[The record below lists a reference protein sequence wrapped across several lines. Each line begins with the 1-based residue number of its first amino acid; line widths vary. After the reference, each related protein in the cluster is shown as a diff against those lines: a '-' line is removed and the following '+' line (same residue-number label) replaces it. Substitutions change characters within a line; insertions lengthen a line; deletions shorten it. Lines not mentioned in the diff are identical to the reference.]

1 MRSSKITLDFPRR
14 SEWAFAG
21 YDRETMTIPPSDFW
35 LMAIAVI
42 LLLILM
48 RLSAL
53 AKRIRPHFPT
63 EKEAG
68 YTPPAHLEAAGK

>member
-1 MRSSKITLDFPRR
+1 M
-14 SEWAFAG
+14 
-21 YDRETMTIPPSDFW
+21 TMMTPSDFW
-35 LMAIAVI
+35 LAAIAVI

-63 EKEAG
+63 EKEAA
-68 YTPPAHLEAAGK
+68 YNSSPAHLEAAGK

>member
-1 MRSSKITLDFPRR
+1 
-14 SEWAFAG
+14 
-21 YDRETMTIPPSDFW
+21 MTITPSDFW
-35 LMAIAVI
+35 LPAIAVI

-53 AKRIRPHFPT
+53 AKRIRLHFPT

-68 YTPPAHLEAAGK
+68 YRSPAHLEAAGK

>member
-1 MRSSKITLDFPRR
+1 MMK
-14 SEWAFAG
+14 
-21 YDRETMTIPPSDFW
+21 PSDFW
-35 LMAIAVI
+35 LAAIAVI

-53 AKRIRPHFPT
+53 AKHIRARFPA

-68 YTPPAHLEAAGK
+68 FDRSPAHLEAASE